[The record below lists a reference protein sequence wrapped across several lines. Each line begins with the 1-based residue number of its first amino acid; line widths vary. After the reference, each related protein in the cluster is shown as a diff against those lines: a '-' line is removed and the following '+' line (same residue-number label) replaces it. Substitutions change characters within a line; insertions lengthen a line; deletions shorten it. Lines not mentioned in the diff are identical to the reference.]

1 MSKIDTAV
9 KVGTKA
15 GIYALQGLVV
25 AGGISAGAFAGIAW
39 EESKI
44 RKEMLKACSN
54 ANTKAEAMLSTGT
67 KINVKLCDIMVPV
80 SAAGLS
86 MLGSTFFIS
95 TFYELGKLAAPTII
109 KIIK

>member
-25 AGGISAGAFAGIAW
+25 AGGISAGALAGIAW
-39 EESKI
+39 ADSKLRNDILEE
-44 RKEMLKACSN
+44 CSN
-54 ANTKAEAMLSTGT
+54 AK
-67 KINVKLCDIMVPV
+67 VKTYVRVNDFMVPV

-95 TFYELGKLAAPTII
+95 SFFEVGKLIGANIVKVI
-109 KIIK
+109 K

>member
-25 AGGISAGAFAGIAW
+25 AGGISAGALAGIAW
-39 EESKI
+39 ADSKLRSDI
-44 RKEMLKACSN
+44 LKECSN
-54 ANTKAEAMLSTGT
+54 TM
-67 KINVKLCDIMVPV
+67 VKTYVRVNDFMVPV

-86 MLGSTFFIS
+86 MLGSAFFIS
-95 TFYELGKLAAPTII
+95 SFFEVGKLIGANIVKVI
-109 KIIK
+109 K

>member
-25 AGGISAGAFAGIAW
+25 AGGISAGALAGIAW
-39 EESKI
+39 ADSKLRNDI
-44 RKEMLKACSN
+44 LKECSN
-54 ANTKAEAMLSTGT
+54 TKLKTYVRV
-67 KINVKLCDIMVPV
+67 NDFMVPV

-86 MLGSTFFIS
+86 MLGSAFFIS
-95 TFYELGKLAAPTII
+95 RFFKVGKLIGANIVKVI
-109 KIIK
+109 K

>member
-25 AGGISAGAFAGIAW
+25 AGGMSAGTLAGIAW
-39 EESKI
+39 ADSKLRSDI
-44 RKEMLKACSN
+44 LKECSN
-54 ANTKAEAMLSTGT
+54 TMVKTQV
-67 KINVKLCDIMVPV
+67 KISDIMVPV

-86 MLGSTFFIS
+86 MLGSAFFIS
-95 TFYELGKLAAPTII
+95 SAFEVGKLIGANIVKVI
-109 KIIK
+109 K

>member
-9 KVGTKA
+9 KVGTKV

-25 AGGISAGAFAGIAW
+25 AGGMSAGALAGIAW
-39 EESKI
+39 ADSKLRNDI
-44 RKEMLKACSN
+44 LKECSN
-54 ANTKAEAMLSTGT
+54 SNTKAQSV
-67 KINVKLCDIMVPV
+67 VKTCVKVNDFMVPV

-95 TFYELGKLAAPTII
+95 SFFEVGKLIGANIVKVI
-109 KIIK
+109 K